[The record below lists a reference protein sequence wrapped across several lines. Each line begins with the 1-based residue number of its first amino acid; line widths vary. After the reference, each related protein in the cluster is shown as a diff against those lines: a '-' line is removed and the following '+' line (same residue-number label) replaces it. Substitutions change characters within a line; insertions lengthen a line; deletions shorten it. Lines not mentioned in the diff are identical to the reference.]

1 MVPTSYA
8 KFGAKQSFKREI
20 GAVCLLGVFLFISCA
35 LYSYNPEDLSL
46 IHYTTRTLDMV
57 YNWCGVVGA
66 HSAAILV
73 YLFGSAAFLVSG
85 LLAFCLYLIIARR
98 SFGYEWE
105 RLVAGVGC
113 MITAATFCA
122 MYQIDFLRSPAP
134 GGAIGVACLR
144 VLHYFF
150 DRVGGALCLF
160 VLFYISFILAFRFS
174 FMACARACM
183 RVYNFIRV
191 NRIIERVGAVLY
203 GAGKTVGMYLAIPA
217 KKIYS
222 VVRSILDG
230 SIFTGTVFMVPDFDY
245 IKEYGPE
252 LDGHE
257 YPEYAQNSEIG
268 MRTQGQF
275 GESGAHNLGENNAGE
290 NGLRNFGALNG
301 SSANSRA
308 SGSAGAGVRDGGG
321 VNSAHNHAQEH
332 GWGENS
338 KRDSSVGFGNRIAGL
353 AGNAPSKNNK
363 ETAGS
368 QKPSYMLP
376 DLSYFV
382 GVAHEKNN
390 SVLKQELEERAQ
402 LLQDKLERFGIKGS
416 VTAIKRGPVVT
427 LFEYEPHIDA
437 KLSRILALEDDLAMA
452 LKAHSIRILAPIPGR
467 SVVGFEVA
475 NAERTDVLLADT
487 IHSAAYKKS
496 KALLPLIL
504 GQDTS
509 GETVIVD
516 LVRMPHFLVAGSTG
530 SGKSVGLNAMLMSLL
545 CSRTPDEMK
554 LILIDPK
561 RLEFTAYEDIAHLLF
576 PIITDT
582 KQAVPV
588 LKWVAMQMDERYERM
603 AQSGARN
610 IVDYHNQCKADSS
623 LPPMPFMVII
633 IDELADLMMTV
644 GHEVETVIARITQ
657 MARAAGIHLIVA
669 TQRPSVDV
677 ITGCIKVNFPSR
689 VSFRVTSRVDSR
701 TILDCSGADKL
712 LGRGDMLFLDSTT
725 SSLRRVHGA
734 YVSDKEIEQITN
746 HIRAERAP
754 EYLDIV
760 QELQKELVPLDEKED
775 YLFQQILSFV
785 HEVDEISISLL
796 QRKFKIGYNRSA
808 RIIEMLESRGL
819 IMPADGS
826 KMRRVIK

>member
-20 GAVCLLGVFLFISCA
+20 GAVCLLGIFLFISCA

-73 YLFGSAAFLVSG
+73 YLLGSAAFLVSL
-85 LLAFCLYLIIARR
+85 LLAFCLYLIIAGR

-113 MITAATFCA
+113 MVAAATFCA
-122 MYQIDFLRSPAP
+122 MYQIDFLHSPAP
-134 GGAIGVACLR
+134 GGAVGMACLR
-144 VLHYFF
+144 MLYYFF

-160 VLFYISFILAFRFS
+160 VFFYISFILAFRFS
-174 FMACARACM
+174 FMAGARACM
-183 RVYNFIRV
+183 RIYQFIKSH
-191 NRIIERVGAVLY
+191 RIIERSGAAVIA
-203 GAGKTVGMYLAIPA
+203 AGKLMGRYLAIPV

-222 VVRSILDG
+222 IVWSVLDG
-230 SIFTGTVFMVPDFDY
+230 SIFTGTVFMVPDFEY
-245 IKEYGPE
+245 IKAYESEHDTGEYREGAR
-252 LDGHE
+252 DW
-257 YPEYAQNSEIG
+257 
-268 MRTQGQF
+268 TQGQ
-275 GESGAHNLGENNAGE
+275 NL
-290 NGLRNFGALNG
+290 F
-301 SSANSRA
+301 
-308 SGSAGAGVRDGGG
+308 
-321 VNSAHNHAQEH
+321 
-332 GWGENS
+332 GENS
-338 KRDSSVGFGNRIAGL
+338 VQENGGQENSAGNGIASGGAFSDSPNNANVGFGVREQGHTTSGEKNVRENSGASAPINSISGNTGSGF
-353 AGNAPSKNNK
+353 AGNKLAKNNK
-363 ETAGS
+363 ETADI
-368 QKPSYMLP
+368 QKPRYMLP

-390 SVLKQELEERAQ
+390 NTLKQELEERAQ

-452 LKAHSIRILAPIPGR
+452 LQAHSIRILAPIPGR
-467 SVVGFEVA
+467 CVVGFEVA
-475 NAERTDVLLADT
+475 NTERTDVLLADT
-487 IHSAAYKKS
+487 IHATAYKKS

-516 LVRMPHFLVAGSTG
+516 LVRMPHLLVAGSTG

-545 CSRTPDEMK
+545 CARTPDELK

-754 EYLDIV
+754 EYLDIT

-785 HEVDEISISLL
+785 HEVNEISISLL